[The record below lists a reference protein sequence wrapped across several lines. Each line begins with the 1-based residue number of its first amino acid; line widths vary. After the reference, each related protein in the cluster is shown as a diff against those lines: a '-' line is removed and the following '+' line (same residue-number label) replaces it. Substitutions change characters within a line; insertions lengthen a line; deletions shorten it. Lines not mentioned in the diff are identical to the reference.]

1 MCLGTFQRLRRSLAT
16 SSVYA
21 AVRILPEAFYIIGN
35 AISYYI
41 KSTVR
46 QTVHLILCNW
56 LPFYRP
62 CSFASQ
68 TFIWFAD
75 FLIIAFKLMQ
85 KNWFYYTIA
94 LYCTQEKHYRFNARK
109 QKKNSRYIYSNCS
122 ATSEVHKAL
131 TLLFPAHLHSDC
143 SISLKLLSVFLSDS
157 LNYLPEKTAIMSRPK
172 PFLFANIAL
181 LLHNN
186 FHNREQIFKNAS
198 AFLLRTSAILYFV

>member
-1 MCLGTFQRLRRSLAT
+1 MMVGVSTFMLVNTVIAGWRENANSSSRIFFSQAIKKHHRFSYRAFQSFLPIYFIRNVPYLRS
-16 SSVYA
+16 
-21 AVRILPEAFYIIGN
+21 
-35 AISYYI
+35 
-41 KSTVR
+41 
-46 QTVHLILCNW
+46 W

-122 ATSEVHKAL
+122 STSEVHAAL
-131 TLLFPAHLHSDC
+131 ILLFPAHLYSGR
-143 SISLKLLSVFLSDS
+143 SISLELLSVFLSDS
-157 LNYLPEKTAIMSRPK
+157 LNYLPEKTVIMSRPK
-172 PFLFANIAL
+172 LYIFFKCDQRRQVFLR
-181 LLHNN
+181 HDSS
-186 FHNREQIFKNAS
+186 Q
-198 AFLLRTSAILYFV
+198 

>member
-1 MCLGTFQRLRRSLAT
+1 MHLT
-16 SSVYA
+16 S
-21 AVRILPEAFYIIGN
+21 
-35 AISYYI
+35 
-41 KSTVR
+41 
-46 QTVHLILCNW
+46 CNW

-75 FLIIAFKLMQ
+75 FHIIALILMQ

-122 ATSEVHKAL
+122 LTSEDHAAL
-131 TLLFPAHLHSDC
+131 TSLFPAHLYSDY

-172 PFLFANIAL
+172 LY
-181 LLHNN
+181 
-186 FHNREQIFKNAS
+186 IF
-198 AFLLRTSAILYFV
+198 FQVFMDR

>member
-1 MCLGTFQRLRRSLAT
+1 M
-16 SSVYA
+16 
-21 AVRILPEAFYIIGN
+21 
-35 AISYYI
+35 
-41 KSTVR
+41 
-46 QTVHLILCNW
+46 HLISCNW

-75 FLIIAFKLMQ
+75 FLIIALILMQ

-131 TLLFPAHLHSDC
+131 TLLFPAHLYSDR
-143 SISLKLLSVFLSDS
+143 SISLKLLSALLSDS

-172 PFLFANIAL
+172 SFLFAHLAL

-186 FHNREQIFKNAS
+186 FHDREQIFKNAI
-198 AFLLRTSAILYFV
+198 A